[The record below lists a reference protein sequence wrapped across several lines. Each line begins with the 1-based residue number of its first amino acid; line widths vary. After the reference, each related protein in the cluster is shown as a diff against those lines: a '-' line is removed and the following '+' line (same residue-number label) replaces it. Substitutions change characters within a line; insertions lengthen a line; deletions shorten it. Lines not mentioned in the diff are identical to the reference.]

1 MLSNAKKILLY
12 LCLDSRK
19 RFLTDPV
26 FTKSGNNWFPTRTV
40 YPLSCSPL
48 PPFPSYWGTLLPCT
62 STFLTG
68 AKVPALGE
76 KGGARPPRTGGC
88 VSLEAGPGGKLLLPS
103 CAVRVVVFLTM
114 QEKELSLSEGAPSV
128 TAHKEAS

>member
-1 MLSNAKKILLY
+1 MLSNAEKILLY

-26 FTKSGNNWFPTRTV
+26 FTKSSNNWFPTRTV

-62 STFLTG
+62 GTFLTG

-76 KGGARPPRTGGC
+76 KGGARLPGTGGC
-88 VSLEAGPGGKLLLPS
+88 VSLE
-103 CAVRVVVFLTM
+103 AVRVVVFLTM
-114 QEKELSLSEGAPSV
+114 QGKELRLSEGAPSV